1 MLQVMCLTLQGVCK
15 HDSGLTLFVDALPG
29 EVLTARVD
37 KVKKGAP
44 GLVAALTTLLP
55 PAKQ

>member
-1 MLQVMCLTLQGVCK
+1 MLQGICK

-44 GLVAALTTLLP
+44 
-55 PAKQ
+55 